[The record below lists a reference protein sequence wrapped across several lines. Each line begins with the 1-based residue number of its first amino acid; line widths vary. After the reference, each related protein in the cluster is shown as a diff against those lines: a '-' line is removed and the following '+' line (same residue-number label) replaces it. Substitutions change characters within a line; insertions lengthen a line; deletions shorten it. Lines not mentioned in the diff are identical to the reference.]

1 MATVTTDTVRD
12 FRDLDLSFNIHPVK
26 KDINKHVGVKAVINS
41 IKNLILTNQYEK
53 PFQPEIGSNVRKL
66 LFENLDPITASALQ
80 REIYQIIKN
89 YEPRAISNSK
99 DDIQVIVI
107 PDYDKNAFSVD
118 INFKV
123 VNQSL
128 PITVT
133 FFLERIR

>member
-1 MATVTTDTVRD
+1 MATVTTDVVRD
-12 FRDLDLSFNIHPVK
+12 FKDLDLSFNIHPVK
-26 KDINKHVGVKAVINS
+26 KDVNKHVGVKAVINS

>member
-41 IKNLILTNQYEK
+41 IKNLVLTNHYEK

-66 LFENLDPITASALQ
+66 LFENIDELTSIALQ
-80 REIYQIIKN
+80 REISQVIAN
-89 YEPRAISNSK
+89 YEPRASVSK
-99 DDIQVIVI
+99 VFVFA
-107 PDYDKNAFSVD
+107 DYENNGFNVEVEFSV
-118 INFKV
+118 I
-123 VNQSL
+123 NQSD
-128 PITVT
+128 PITIT

>member
-1 MATVTTDTVRD
+1 MATVTTDVVRD
-12 FRDLDLSFNIHPVK
+12 FKDLDLSFNIHPVK